1 MGDAFLRT
9 KLLVGESKFERLSK
23 SKVAVFG
30 VGGVGSFAVEALVRA
45 GIGSLDI
52 FDADR
57 IDVTNINRQ
66 LIANVNNIG
75 AKKVEAVRERV
86 LSINPN
92 AVVNSNY
99 VKVDASNIDNY
110 DFNSYH
116 YIVDAIDMVSSKL
129 LIIEKAKKL
138 GKKIISSMGTGNKID
153 PSKLQLDDIYNTSVC
168 PLARI
173 MRKELKARGIESLR
187 VVYSKEKPLYIP
199 KDKINA
205 SISFVPSVAGL
216 LMASEV
222 VRDLTEI

>member
-110 DFNSYH
+110 DFNSYD

>member
-110 DFNSYH
+110 DFDSYD
-116 YIVDAIDMVSSKL
+116 YVVDAIDMVSSKL

-173 MRKELKARGIESLR
+173 MRKELKAREIESLR

>member
-1 MGDAFLRT
+1 MSDAFLRT
-9 KLLVGESKFERLSK
+9 KLLVGESKFEKLNR

-30 VGGVGSFAVEALVRA
+30 VGGVGSFAVEALIRA
-45 GIGSLDI
+45 GIGKIDI
-52 FDADR
+52 FDGDK

-75 AKKVEAVRERV
+75 AKKVEAVRERI

-92 AVVNSNY
+92 AIVCEHY
-99 VKVDASNIDNY
+99 VTVDSSNIDDFDFSSY
-110 DFNSYH
+110 D

-153 PSKLQLDDIYNTSVC
+153 PSKLELEDIYFTSVC
-168 PLARI
+168 PLARV
-173 MRKELKARGIESLR
+173 MRKELKSRGIDSLR

-199 KDKINA
+199 KDKVNA

-222 VRDLTEI
+222 VRELTKI

>member
-110 DFNSYH
+110 DFNSYD

-173 MRKELKARGIESLR
+173 MRKELKARGIDSLR

-199 KDKINA
+199 RDKINA

>member
-75 AKKVEAVRERV
+75 AKKVEAVRERI

-110 DFNSYH
+110 DFDSYD
-116 YIVDAIDMVSSKL
+116 YVVDAIDMVSSKL

-168 PLARI
+168 PLARV